1 VAMGMSGPKTATP
14 SGTYYVSDKYPMI
27 VMDSSTY
34 GVPVNSAMGYKVNV
48 NDAVRISNTGIVVH
62 SAPWSVADQG
72 KRNVSH
78 GCVNISPENAKWFM
92 ANFNKGD
99 PVVIK
104 NTSGGLYNQ
113 NDGYDDWQR

>member
-1 VAMGMSGPKTATP
+1 
-14 SGTYYVSDKYPMI
+14 
-27 VMDSSTY
+27 
-34 GVPVNSAMGYKVNV
+34 
-48 NDAVRISNTGIVVH
+48 
-62 SAPWSVADQG
+62 VADQG

-78 GCVNISPENAKWFM
+78 GCINISPENAKWFM
-92 ANFNKGD
+92 ATFNKGD